1 MHTVHTTIN
10 LIQII
15 DLRHNQ
21 TERTRMDISYP
32 KTRSFPCQSSK
43 AQITQ
48 YSIFLLFKEKK
59 KKKEERGKSCHE
71 IEIDNC
77 SDGTIVILFSH
88 TEI

>member
-21 TERTRMDISYP
+21 TEQTRMDISYP

-59 KKKEERGKSCHE
+59 KKKREVRVAMK
-71 IEIDNC
+71 
-77 SDGTIVILFSH
+77 
-88 TEI
+88 